1 MSMLFDSNAINQNDI
16 RIPVPTNLSISGKI
30 NILEASN
37 NILSLVS
44 ERGIDTSCI
53 KTDIPQNLSF
63 PVYINAFKSILYFCY
78 WMSGIDNGNDVM
90 VSFEKTENKLVF
102 ILKTKRKNLLQN
114 LQQVLQGKELSD
126 ITATFSVEKA
136 FQIRVFQSFVC
147 TAFKQWECSSDYLNS
162 EEEQSLSLI
171 FDPAVDYTTQTEK
184 KEILILEDKDE
195 MVWLLSGLLSSEFS
209 IITVKSI
216 QQAFDII
223 EKTSPALFIVDMQ
236 MYANAE
242 NTFLEYIK
250 TNHLHL
256 IKTAFVPL
264 LSWKSATAIQQELVL
279 WADSYVVLPYDI
291 LFLRE
296 TVHKAIYGK
305 YHPKQIYIDELGD
318 FRELVTCTTTEQA
331 DFLKKIIQII
341 HDNIDQEDLGS
352 SFIASQMAMSPRQ
365 LYRKFKEVSNASPSD
380 LIKNIRMEKA
390 AGLLQTSE
398 LSIQDVIMEVGIAS
412 RSYFYKE
419 FSRKYGMTPKDF
431 RTQTDQTKQ
440 DPFQKK

>member
-1 MSMLFDSNAINQNDI
+1 
-16 RIPVPTNLSISGKI
+16 
-30 NILEASN
+30 
-37 NILSLVS
+37 
-44 ERGIDTSCI
+44 
-53 KTDIPQNLSF
+53 
-63 PVYINAFKSILYFCY
+63 
-78 WMSGIDNGNDVM
+78 
-90 VSFEKTENKLVF
+90 
-102 ILKTKRKNLLQN
+102 
-114 LQQVLQGKELSD
+114 
-126 ITATFSVEKA
+126 
-136 FQIRVFQSFVC
+136 
-147 TAFKQWECSSDYLNS
+147 
-162 EEEQSLSLI
+162 
-171 FDPAVDYTTQTEK
+171 
-184 KEILILEDKDE
+184 
-195 MVWLLSGLLSSEFS
+195 
-209 IITVKSI
+209 
-216 QQAFDII
+216 
-223 EKTSPALFIVDMQ
+223 
-236 MYANAE
+236 
-242 NTFLEYIK
+242 
-250 TNHLHL
+250 L

-305 YHPKQIYIDELGD
+305 YLPKQIYMDDLGD

-331 DFLKKIIQII
+331 DFLKKILQII
-341 HDNIDQEDLGS
+341 HNNIDREDLGS
-352 SFIASQMAMSPRQ
+352 SFIASQMAMSTRQ

-440 DPFQKK
+440 YPFQKK